1 MVDRLFAGALFLIAI
16 GYTYIAFTAIKAP
29 FQYDPLGPESWPQL
43 LGIAA
48 TVCALILLA
57 KPDVKGF
64 GLSLPTWGRI
74 AVLIVLLFGYAQL
87 FQPAGFILATFAFC
101 ALLSIM
107 LGAKILHALA
117 FGAATGVIGFFVCT
131 RLLALNLPAGVFA
144 AYL

>member
-1 MVDRLFAGALFLIAI
+1 MVDRLFAGVLLLVAI

-48 TVCALILLA
+48 ILCAGYLVA
-57 KPDVKGF
+57 KPDVARF
-64 GLSLPTWGRI
+64 GLALPTWARL
-74 AVLIVLLFGYAQL
+74 AVLIVLLFGYAYL

-101 ALLSIM
+101 TLLSVM
-107 LGAKILHALA
+107 LGSRILPALA
-117 FGAATGVIGFFVCT
+117 FGASTGVVGFFLCT
-131 RLLALNLPAGVFA
+131 RILELNLPAGVFA